1 MLLKNDVGGMY
12 GRLKSKKAAGE
23 GFGDIYDS
31 VLGTINTN
39 LMAHDFVMNVAL
51 IPYTENYSWTGIQNT
66 YILVMNSLAK
76 MFPYLFE
83 ADYTKASPE
92 DVKGRI
98 HEVLCDNKRI
108 DLAGDKRQLIINIM
122 KVGGDSD
129 ALNGY
134 ERVVSQLISQTD
146 AKIASMGDADS
157 DYWDKVSIIAHK
169 SRTEF
174 CKIAMSKVFQDV
186 ATLKKKAYHDTHTY
200 IASKILDCDEKMVCT
215 PVYD

>member
-1 MLLKNDVGGMY
+1 ML
-12 GRLKSKKAAGE
+12 
-23 GFGDIYDS
+23 
-31 VLGTINTN
+31 
-39 LMAHDFVMNVAL
+39 H
-51 IPYTENYSWTGIQNT
+51 
-66 YILVMNSLAK
+66 
-76 MFPYLFE
+76 
-83 ADYTKASPE
+83 
-92 DVKGRI
+92 KG
-98 HEVLCDNKRI
+98 K
-108 DLAGDKRQLIINIM
+108 INIM
-122 KVGGDSD
+122 KVGGDYD